1 VRVDKE
7 EQMQTEG
14 VGAIVFGGASG
25 LGEATARR
33 LAGEGAAVTIADLAA
48 DRGAGLAAE
57 IGATALA
64 VDVLDEEAVAGAVEA
79 AAGVPGGLRICVNC
93 AGIGP
98 PAKLIGRDG
107 PSPLESFRKIIE
119 INLIGTINAMRLA
132 AAAMTDNEPDVEGE
146 RGVCVNTA
154 SVAAFDGQIGQVAY
168 AASKA
173 GIAGMTL
180 PLARELARY
189 GVRVVTIAPGLF
201 DTPLLA
207 TLPQEARDS
216 LGAMVP
222 FPPRLGRP
230 EEYAA
235 LVASIVSNSMLNGET
250 IRLDGSIRMAPR

>member
-1 VRVDKE
+1 
-7 EQMQTEG
+7 MLSEG
-14 VGAIVFGGASG
+14 AGAIVFGGASG

-33 LAGEGAAVTIADLAA
+33 LAADGARVVIADLAGERA
-48 DRGAGLAAE
+48 VALAAE
-57 IGATALA
+57 LGGAGAA
-64 VDVLDEEAVAGAVEA
+64 VDVLDEKGVAAAVEDA
-79 AAGVPGGLRICVNC
+79 ASAPRGLRICVNC

-98 PAKLIGRDG
+98 PGKLVGRDG
-107 PSPLESFRKIIE
+107 PGPLDGFRKIIE
-119 INLIGTINAMRLA
+119 VNLIGTINTLRLA
-132 AAAMTDNEPDVEGE
+132 AAAMLANDPDEEGE

-180 PLARELARY
+180 PLARELAGR
-189 GVRVVTIAPGLF
+189 GVRVATIAPGLF

-207 TLPQEARDS
+207 SLPEDVKAS
-216 LGAMVP
+216 LGAAVP

-230 EEYAA
+230 SEYAD
-235 LVASIVSNSMLNGET
+235 LVAAIVANPMLNGET

>member
-1 VRVDKE
+1 MVS
-7 EQMQTEG
+7 EG
-14 VGAIVFGGASG
+14 AGAIVFGGASG

-33 LAGEGAAVTIADLAA
+33 LAADGARVVIADLAGERA
-48 DRGAGLAAE
+48 GALAAE
-57 IGATALA
+57 LGGAGAA
-64 VDVLDEEAVAGAVEA
+64 VDVLDEEGVAAAVEDA
-79 AAGVPGGLRICVNC
+79 ASAPRGLRICVNC

-98 PAKLIGRDG
+98 PGKLVGRDG
-107 PSPLESFRKIIE
+107 PSPLASFRKIIE
-119 INLIGTINAMRLA
+119 VNLIGTINTLRLA
-132 AAAMTDNEPDVEGE
+132 AAAMLGNDPDEEGE

-180 PLARELARY
+180 PLARELAGR
-189 GVRVVTIAPGLF
+189 GVRVATIAPGLF

-207 TLPQEARDS
+207 SLPEDVKAS
-216 LGAMVP
+216 LGAAVP

-230 EEYAA
+230 SEYAD
-235 LVASIVSNSMLNGET
+235 LVAAIVANPMLNGET